1 MMPVRVT
8 LLPSYGVVEDAGRDA
23 RAFLQGQLTNDL
35 LGLER
40 HPGML
45 AAACNRQG
53 RVVAIMRLAAAGD
66 GVLIVL
72 RRDIAPLLVAH
83 LSQFVLRA
91 DVAIVDRGPDQD
103 VMGLLDAEPDARWSQ
118 AAAAASGLAL
128 LVCSAGRVLL
138 TGPRTALAT
147 AVSAVPRT
155 DPADW
160 ERAGIAEGEPPVH
173 PDTSALWL
181 PQMLNLDLLS
191 AVSFTKGCF
200 LGQEIVARAQHL
212 GRIKRRMLRYVAPP
226 GTPLHPGQPLFG
238 GDERV
243 AQVVTATGDASA
255 THCLAVVEL
264 ERCADLLGIL
274 PHGSEL
280 VPAGLP
286 YAIPPPQPA
295 LAV

>member
-1 MMPVRVT
+1 
-8 LLPSYGVVEDAGRDA
+8 
-23 RAFLQGQLTNDL
+23 
-35 LGLER
+35 
-40 HPGML
+40 
-45 AAACNRQG
+45 
-53 RVVAIMRLAAAGD
+53 MRLAAAGD